1 MLCKK
6 CNTDKPLDI
15 ENWKPNK
22 ATKSG
27 WQLTQCR
34 ECFNEYYRLRSKNNP
49 DQRREKERKYAER
62 NPEKYAAKQKRH
74 HERLKERG
82 ANKNCNRNPDTVRR
96 SEEKRKLNPARK
108 LYEKERWAIRRDN
121 GYNEKERLKYV
132 NDPLPKRIKVAK
144 RRALKMNAAGTHTV
158 QEFRDKLVYHGFKCH
173 YCDCLLTVSTATE
186 DHRIP
191 LSRGGTDFIS
201 NIVPACGSCNSS
213 KGAKTE
219 KEYIKFIEGVVICAV

>member
-1 MLCKK
+1 MICKK
-6 CNTDKPLDI
+6 CNIDKPLDI
-15 ENWKPNK
+15 EHWKPNK

-34 ECFNEYYRLRSKNNP
+34 LCFNEYYRIRVKNNP
-49 DQRREKERKYAER
+49 EQRREKERKYAEN

-82 ANKNCNRNPDTVRR
+82 ANLSCNRNPETVKRA
-96 SEEKRKLNPARK
+96 EANRKLNPARK
-108 LYEKERWAIRRDN
+108 LYEKKRWSIRRDS
-121 GYNEKERLKYV
+121 GYNEKERQKYIV
-132 NDPLPKRIKVAK
+132 DPMPKRIKVAK
-144 RRALKMNAAGTHTV
+144 RRALKMNAAGTHTA
-158 QEFRDKLVYHGFKCH
+158 QEFRDKLAYHGFKCY
-173 YCDCLLTVSTATE
+173 YCDCSLTIHTATE

-191 LSRGGTDFIS
+191 LSRGGADFIS

-219 KEYIKFIEGVVICAV
+219 QEYMRFLEGVVICAV